1 MLEGKSFWSAVTC
14 HRFGPWRPAA
24 MLPPGS
30 TCARVSLSTWQRC
43 DRSQRTKAPTGRT
56 HSKEVRGIQH
66 EINIATLLLSIMIL
80 GQAFGGVSAR
90 AQRRHDHD
98 QTRDQKRGFV
108 DRVSF
113 SSLLGR
119 LNELGGT
126 K

>member
-66 EINIATLLLSIMIL
+66 EINPVLVLKRIILPLLPGGLASLMLDIQSGNL
-80 GQAFGGVSAR
+80 GECCTRSAGMKR
-90 AQRRHDHD
+90 A
-98 QTRDQKRGFV
+98 
-108 DRVSF
+108 VSF
-113 SSLLGR
+113 QNKR
-119 LNELGGT
+119 KAKLNC
-126 K
+126 